1 MVWQEGNEKSTKMTY
16 NELYK
21 VAYKYIDNDSN
32 FPNAFVIAQKLNIRT
47 KNSIEA
53 KRDFKNV
60 KNPLEDCNGCLSIVN
75 GEYVIYYNEK
85 SPYNNFVVAHEIA
98 HYFLHHYSDGSDQH
112 HDANILAAILVAPK
126 KSVVKNKIKNE
137 AELSEKYKIPIETA
151 QIYWDFLNV
160 KPQNKNNL
168 WIVITALLVM
178 LIIFLIY
185 FLLKQPDKSLELSH
199 PTPNPTS
206 TPMATESIE
215 NNSTSTIV
223 TIHGEKYHKTDCR
236 YIENKD
242 NLIELTV
249 ETAENAGYKPCKIC
263 F

>member
-1 MVWQEGNEKSTKMTY
+1 MTY

-112 HDANILAAILVAPK
+112 HDANILAAILIAPK
-126 KSVVKNKIKNE
+126 KSVQNNKIKNE
-137 AELSEKYKIPIETA
+137 IELSEKYKIPIEVA
-151 QIYWDFLNV
+151 QIYWEFLDL
-160 KPQNKNNL
+160 KLRKSFIK
-168 WIVITALLVM
+168 WCSIAIAILLVTCSG
-178 LIIFLIY
+178 I
-185 FLLKQPDKSLELSH
+185 LLYNKPYI
-199 PTPNPTS
+199 TN
-206 TPMATESIE
+206 M
-215 NNSTSTIV
+215 NNSVIPTNTPTITTYIKSSTHDPVFVTTS
-223 TIHGEKYHKTDCR
+223 GDKYHKHNCY

-242 NLIELTV
+242 NLTELTV
-249 ETAENAGYKPCKIC
+249 EQATKLGYKECKIC